1 MQGDKV
7 DDLPKFTPWIKSA
20 LVLVGSIIYLIEY
33 LLGVALWSICAAA
46 VIDLVAYLRGQ

>member
-1 MQGDKV
+1 MQNL
-7 DDLPKFTPWIKSA
+7 DDLPEFTPWIESA

-33 LLGVALWSICAAA
+33 LLQVAIWSLCAAA